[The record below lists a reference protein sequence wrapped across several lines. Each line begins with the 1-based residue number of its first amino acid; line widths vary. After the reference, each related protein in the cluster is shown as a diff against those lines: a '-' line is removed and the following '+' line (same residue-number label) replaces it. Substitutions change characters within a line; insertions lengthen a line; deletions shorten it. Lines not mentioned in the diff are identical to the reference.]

1 MMPAQPIVYA
11 VTMFL
16 ALTSL
21 LRWKCLRQ
29 SPYHRLRRGLQMY
42 RVRVLSE
49 LSANVTGTFSTPSA
63 KAA

>member
-1 MMPAQPIVYA
+1 MMPAQPIVFA

-21 LRWKCLRQ
+21 LRWKSLRQ
-29 SPYHRLRRGLQMY
+29 SPYYRLRRGLQMY

-49 LSANVTGTFSTPSA
+49 LSGNVAGTLSAISA